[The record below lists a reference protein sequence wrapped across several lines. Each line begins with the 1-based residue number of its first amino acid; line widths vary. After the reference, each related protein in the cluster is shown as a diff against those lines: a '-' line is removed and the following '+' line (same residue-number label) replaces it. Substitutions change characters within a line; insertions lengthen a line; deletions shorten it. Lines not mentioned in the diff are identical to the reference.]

1 MRDAEGRETVA
12 TAEELIADRFNAYFA
27 HFDIR
32 IGPDEVVVGARR
44 EIRQRGWRILL
55 KIVPDDSGLPSLEFY
70 ATHRMTND
78 RHVRIWADGHEQH
91 LDAIEELYA
100 YDPKV
105 PGAQETAHEAYLKH
119 NRRVAEQLRASGL
132 YPDGDINAYLRTGQD
147 EDDPTNEDGRRE
159 RT

>member
-1 MRDAEGRETVA
+1 MATPEG
-12 TAEELIADRFNAYFA
+12 LIADQFNAYFA

-32 IGPDEVVVGARR
+32 IGPDEVVAGTRR
-44 EIRQRGWRILL
+44 EIRERGWRILL

-78 RHVRIWADGHEQH
+78 RHARIWADGHLEH

-100 YDPKV
+100 YDPNV
-105 PGAQETAHEAYLKH
+105 PGAKEAAHEAYLMH

-132 YPDGDINAYLRTGQD
+132 YPEGDINAYLRTAQD
-147 EDDPTNEDGRRE
+147 EGDSTKEHG
-159 RT
+159 